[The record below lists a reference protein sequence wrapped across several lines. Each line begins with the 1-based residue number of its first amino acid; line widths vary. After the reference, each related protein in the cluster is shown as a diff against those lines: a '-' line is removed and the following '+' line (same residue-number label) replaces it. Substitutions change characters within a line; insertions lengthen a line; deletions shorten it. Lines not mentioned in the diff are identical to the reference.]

1 MSSGD
6 RLLLILHIGFAI
18 FALGPITAATM
29 ATPRYIRRADAS
41 VVRYLNRAT
50 RIYGLLTLGIFL
62 FGLLLVHGKFNQVW
76 LTASMTLFIV
86 AFVLLL
92 LIERDQRKALHKI
105 ELAAAERGAAGRGTV
120 APAETPPPATTVA
133 ADKPVAGTETKADT
147 GDAAKAETAAPTPE
161 PKPASAPADQELAKV
176 ETGRIA
182 MISGVVALIWIVI
195 LVLMVWNG

>member
-41 VVRYLNRAT
+41 LVRYLHRVT

-62 FGLLLVHGKFNQVW
+62 FGLLLAHGKFNQVW

-92 LIERDQRKALHKI
+92 LIARDQRKALHKI
-105 ELAAAERGAAGRGTV
+105 ELAAAERGAAARV
-120 APAETPPPATTVA
+120 ATTPAETPAAPPTVA
-133 ADKPVAGTETKADT
+133 TDKPVAGTETKVDA
-147 GDAAKAETAAPTPE
+147 GDAAKAETPAPE
-161 PKPASAPADQELAKV
+161 PNPAPAPAGEELANV

-182 MISGVVALIWIVI
+182 MLSGVVALIWIVI

>member
-6 RLLLILHIGFAI
+6 RLLLILHVGFAI

-62 FGLLLVHGKFNQVW
+62 FGLLLAHGKFNQVW

-105 ELAAAERGAAGRGTV
+105 ELAAAERGAT
-120 APAETPPPATTVA
+120 APAETPPPAPTVA
-133 ADKPVAGTETKADT
+133 ADKPVAGTETKVDT
-147 GDAAKAETAAPTPE
+147 GDAAKAETPAPE
-161 PKPASAPADQELAKV
+161 PKPAPAPADEELAKV

>member
-6 RLLLILHIGFAI
+6 RLLLILHVGFAI

-62 FGLLLVHGKFNQVW
+62 FGLLLAHGKFNKVW

-105 ELAAAERGAAGRGTV
+105 ELAAAERGAT
-120 APAETPPPATTVA
+120 APAATPPPATTA
-133 ADKPVAGTETKADT
+133 PADKPVAGTETKVDT
-147 GDAAKAETAAPTPE
+147 GDAAKAETPAPE
-161 PKPASAPADQELAKV
+161 PKPAPAPADEELAKV

>member
-6 RLLLILHIGFAI
+6 RLLLILHVGFAI

-62 FGLLLVHGKFNQVW
+62 FGLLLAHGKFNQVW

-105 ELAAAERGAAGRGTV
+105 ELSDAERGAA
-120 APAETPPPATTVA
+120 APAETPPPVQTPPPAQTA
-133 ADKPVAGTETKADT
+133 PADKPVAGTETKVDT
-147 GDAAKAETAAPTPE
+147 GDAAKAETPAPE
-161 PKPASAPADQELAKV
+161 PKKAPAPADEELAKV

>member
-6 RLLLILHIGFAI
+6 RLLLILHVGFAI

-41 VVRYLNRAT
+41 VVRYLNRMT
-50 RIYGLLTLGIFL
+50 RIYGLMTLAIFL
-62 FGLLLVHGKFNQVW
+62 FGLLLAHGKFDKVW
-76 LTASMTLFIV
+76 LSASMTLFIV

-92 LIERDQRKALHKI
+92 IVERDQRKALHKI
-105 ELAAAERGAAGRGTV
+105 ELAAAEGRTATPPVETGRTEARPAEATRPGETADRPVAGV
-120 APAETPPPATTVA
+120 PDAPAE
-133 ADKPVAGTETKADT
+133 
-147 GDAAKAETAAPTPE
+147 PTSAPE
-161 PKPASAPADQELAKV
+161 PKAAPAPAQRELARV

-182 MISGVVALIWIVI
+182 TLSGVVALIWIVI

>member
-105 ELAAAERGAAGRGTV
+105 ELAAAERGAAV
-120 APAETPPPATTVA
+120 PAETPPPVQTAP
-133 ADKPVAGTETKADT
+133 ADKPVAGTETKVDT
-147 GDAAKAETAAPTPE
+147 GDAAKAETPAPE
-161 PKPASAPADQELAKV
+161 PKPAPAPADRELARV

-182 MISGVVALIWIVI
+182 TISGVVALIWIVI

>member
-1 MSSGD
+1 
-6 RLLLILHIGFAI
+6 
-18 FALGPITAATM
+18 
-29 ATPRYIRRADAS
+29 
-41 VVRYLNRAT
+41 VRYLNRAT

-62 FGLLLVHGKFNQVW
+62 FGLLLAHGKFNQVW

-105 ELAAAERGAAGRGTV
+105 ELAAAERGAAERGAAAPAA
-120 APAETPPPATTVA
+120 APAETPPAPTVA
-133 ADKPVAGTETKADT
+133 ADKPVAGTEIKADT
-147 GDAAKAETAAPTPE
+147 GDAPKAETPAPE
-161 PKPASAPADQELAKV
+161 PKPAPAPADPELAKV

>member
-62 FGLLLVHGKFNQVW
+62 FGLLLAHGKFNQVW

-105 ELAAAERGAAGRGTV
+105 ELAAAERGAAAPAV

-147 GDAAKAETAAPTPE
+147 GDAAKAETPAPE
-161 PKPASAPADQELAKV
+161 PKPAPAPADPELAKV

-182 MISGVVALIWIVI
+182 MLSGVVALIWIVI